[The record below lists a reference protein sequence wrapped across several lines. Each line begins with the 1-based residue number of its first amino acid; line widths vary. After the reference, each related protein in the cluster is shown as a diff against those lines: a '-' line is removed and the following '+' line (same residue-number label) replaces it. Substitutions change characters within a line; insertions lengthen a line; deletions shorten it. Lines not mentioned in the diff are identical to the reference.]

1 MTIVKD
7 IIEHFSNYPVFTS
20 RDLRLYFTGKGAK
33 RHNLARIVSHM
44 KGSGKLYTL
53 RKGVY
58 TFKKDD
64 AVSGFSYAPFYYGLL
79 FALTI
84 LELWTQNSRPD
95 IITVRKVRTS
105 KAYLFGDRRDVAF
118 VHHVPAKYFFGFNIV
133 KYGASKVPVSD
144 PEKTLIDLF
153 YYKVKLPIQNYSG
166 LLRATNKAKL
176 QKYLKSYDKHTA
188 TTVLN
193 FFEKYK
199 GPADSGKLV
208 SPY

>member
-7 IIEHFSNYPVFTS
+7 IIEHFSDYPIFTS
-20 RDLRLYFTGKGAK
+20 RDLKLYFTGRGAK
-33 RHNLARIVSHM
+33 KHNLARIVSHM
-44 KGSGKLYTL
+44 KSSGRLYAL

-64 AVSGFSYAPFYYGLL
+64 AVCGFSYAPFYYGLL
-79 FALTI
+79 FALTVR
-84 LELWTQNSRPD
+84 ELWTQNSRPD

-105 KAYLFGDRRDVAF
+105 RVYLFGDRGDVAF
-118 VHHVPAKYFFGFNIV
+118 VHHVPAKYFFGFDTV
-133 KYGASKVPVSD
+133 KYGAYKVPVSD

-153 YYKVKLPIQNYSG
+153 YYKVKLPIQDYSG
-166 LLRATNKAKL
+166 LLKDTNKAKL
-176 QKYLKSYDKHTA
+176 QMYLKSYDKHTA

-193 FFEKYK
+193 FFNEYK
-199 GPADSGKLV
+199 SPADSGRLT